1 LKHGKFIETLP
12 TIGAD
17 FQTVIIGTI
26 TMRAWEPGGRER
38 FRPLTQTYYRTAKAF
53 IFVVDSNDPHRINGA
68 CEELHRMRNEG
79 EFKDKPV
86 LILAN
91 KQDLPGAMPLDELQ
105 GKLDLDKFDENVIWH
120 LQAASALQNKG
131 IKEGF
136 EWLANRFVTQTDIM
150 KPIIETFNDS
160 VMMKNDFLSV
170 FNLNNWKKLFNK
182 FIHF

>member
-1 LKHGKFIETLP
+1 
-12 TIGAD
+12 
-17 FQTVIIGTI
+17 
-26 TMRAWEPGGRER
+26 
-38 FRPLTQTYYRTAKAF
+38 
-53 IFVVDSNDPHRINGA
+53 
-68 CEELHRMRNEG
+68 MRNEG

-136 EWLANRFVTQTDIM
+136 EWLANRFVRQTYIM
-150 KPIIETFNDS
+150 KPIIETFNYS

-170 FNLNNWKKLFNK
+170 FNSNNWKKLLILSFLIFCFSINL
-182 FIHF
+182 FHAPSLYIYM